1 MQFSD
6 SILSLTLWQSKLE
19 PPMRQALLRAFE
31 FASPHWRE
39 VDNLDLPAVVPP
51 TTDPLIRAARRFC
64 RPQNLGELSAMHR
77 VAVLQAAEHRFGMLR
92 LLVHEIVALGDEGV
106 PLTLPGLANFEQEP
120 PFRGFFELLPTVV
133 LLRHRPLLFD
143 IKARAYSEG
152 VRSLL
157 RRRRHIE
164 SRLLPIARSLAI
176 QGTGDTEL
184 DCHIDETWALLRENE
199 DEMEMA
205 IRLRTEAIEK
215 LFDYPVVDRVA
226 EAMVEHAEML
236 LRYGDSKSQIEWLLE
251 SAAEKLALL
260 APEINLPLRRRL
272 AQLQGA
278 HAHEESATRH

>member
-6 SILSLTLWQSKLE
+6 NILSLTLWQSRLE

-39 VDNLDLPAVVPP
+39 LDKLDLPEVVPP

-92 LLVHEIVALGDEGV
+92 VLVHEIVDLGDEAV
-106 PLTLPGLANFEQEP
+106 PLTLPGLANFEEESP
-120 PFRGFFELLPTVV
+120 YRGFFELLPTVI
-133 LLRHRPLLFD
+133 LLRHRPHLFD

-157 RRRRHIE
+157 RRRRRIE

-176 QGTGDTEL
+176 QGTGDIEL
-184 DCHIDETWALLRENE
+184 DSHIDETWALLRENE

-205 IRLRTEAIEK
+205 IRLRTEVIEN

-251 SAAEKLALL
+251 SASEKLALL
-260 APEINLPLRRRL
+260 APDLNLPLRRRL
-272 AQLQGA
+272 AELQGTQI
-278 HAHEESATRH
+278 HEESATRH